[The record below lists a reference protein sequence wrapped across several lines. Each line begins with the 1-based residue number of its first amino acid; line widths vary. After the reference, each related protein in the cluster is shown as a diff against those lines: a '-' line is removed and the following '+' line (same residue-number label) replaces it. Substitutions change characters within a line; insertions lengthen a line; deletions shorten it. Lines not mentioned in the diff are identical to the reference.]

1 MREFFIEQIFSG
13 FVVTAFPFAFI
24 VLAFALTA
32 CGGGGNSASE
42 ESFVSGDGSTT
53 FIKIA
58 DRKIAPAITGMTLSG
73 ENYTYQ
79 KDKVAVVN
87 VWASWC
93 SPCRAEAPTLVALAN
108 KYTDVAFIG
117 ILTRDNPAN
126 AEAFERRFKIPYPT
140 VIDDSILLGFK
151 GSLPA
156 NAIPTTVI
164 LDKSGYVAARISGV
178 VTVASLSKLIEKV
191 SAE

>member
-1 MREFFIEQIFSG
+1 MKRI
-13 FVVTAFPFAFI
+13 AAFI

-32 CGGGGNSASE
+32 CGGGGSSTSE

-53 FIKIA
+53 FIKIS

-79 KDKVAVVN
+79 KDRVAVVN

-93 SPCRAEAPTLVALAN
+93 TPCRAEAPTLVALAN

-126 AEAFERRFKIPYPT
+126 AEAFERRFNIPYPT

-156 NAIPTTVI
+156 NAIPTTVV

>member
-1 MREFFIEQIFSG
+1 MKKF
-13 FVVTAFPFAFI
+13 AAFI
-24 VLAFALTA
+24 VLACALTA
-32 CGGGGNSASE
+32 CGGGGSSTSE

-53 FIKIA
+53 YIKIS

-79 KDKVAVVN
+79 KDRVAVVN

-117 ILTRDNPAN
+117 I
-126 AEAFERRFKIPYPT
+126 
-140 VIDDSILLGFK
+140 
-151 GSLPA
+151 
-156 NAIPTTVI
+156 
-164 LDKSGYVAARISGV
+164 
-178 VTVASLSKLIEKV
+178 
-191 SAE
+191 

>member
-1 MREFFIEQIFSG
+1 MKK
-13 FVVTAFPFAFI
+13 
-24 VLAFALTA
+24 FALLIALAIALTG
-32 CGGGGNSASE
+32 CSGGGTSSSE
-42 ESFVSGDGSTT
+42 ESFVSGDGATT

-58 DRKIAPAITGMTLSG
+58 DRKIAQSITGLTLSG
-73 ENYTYQ
+73 TNYTYA

-93 SPCRAEAPTLVALAN
+93 SPCRAEAPTLASLAN
-108 KYTDVAFIG
+108 KYSDVAFIG

-126 AEAFERRFKIPYPT
+126 AEAFARRFKLPYPT
-140 VIDDSILLGFK
+140 IIDDSILIGFK

-156 NAIPTTVI
+156 NAIPSTVV
-164 LDKSGYVAARISGV
+164 LDKKGRVAARISGAI
-178 VTVASLSKLIEKV
+178 TVASLTQLIERV

>member
-1 MREFFIEQIFSG
+1 MKK
-13 FVVTAFPFAFI
+13 
-24 VLAFALTA
+24 LALIICLAIALTG
-32 CGGGGNSASE
+32 CSGGGTSSAE
-42 ESFVSGDGSTT
+42 ESFVSGDGSVT

-58 DRKIAPAITGMTLSG
+58 DRKIAPAITGLTLSG
-73 ENYTYQ
+73 TNYTYA
-79 KDKVAVVN
+79 KDRVAVVN

-108 KYTDVAFIG
+108 KYTNVAFIG

-140 VIDDSILLGFK
+140 VIDDSILIGFK

-156 NAIPTTVI
+156 NAIPSTVI
-164 LDKSGYVAARISGV
+164 LDKNGRVAARISGV
-178 VTVASLSKLIEKV
+178 VTVASLTELIERV
-191 SAE
+191 SGE

>member
-1 MREFFIEQIFSG
+1 MKKIALAISALLLLSG
-13 FVVTAFPFAFI
+13 
-24 VLAFALTA
+24 
-32 CGGGGNSASE
+32 CGSSGTSSAE
-42 ESFVSGDGSTT
+42 ESFVAGNGATT
-53 FIKIA
+53 YIA
-58 DRKIAPAITGMTLSG
+58 IGNRVAAPALSGMTLLGTEYSLPKG
-73 ENYTYQ
+73 AI
-79 KDKVAVVN
+79 AVVN

-108 KYTDVAFIG
+108 KYTEVAFIG

-140 VIDDSILLGFK
+140 VIDDSILIGFK

-164 LDKSGYVAARISGV
+164 LDRTGRVAARISGV
-178 VTVASLSKLIEKV
+178 VTVASLSELIEKV

>member
-1 MREFFIEQIFSG
+1 MKK
-13 FVVTAFPFAFI
+13 I
-24 VLAFALTA
+24 VALLILAITLTG
-32 CGGGGNSASE
+32 CSGGGTSSSE

-53 FIKIA
+53 FIKIS

-73 ENYTYQ
+73 NQYTYT

-93 SPCRAEAPTLVALAN
+93 APCRAEAPTLAALAN

-117 ILTRDNPAN
+117 ILTRDNPAT
-126 AEAFERRFKIPYPT
+126 AEAFQRRFKLPYPT
-140 VIDDSILLGFK
+140 IIDDSILIGFK

-156 NAIPTTVI
+156 NAIPSTVI
-164 LDKSGYVAARISGV
+164 LDKKGKVAARISG
-178 VTVASLSKLIEKV
+178 TVIVAALSELIEKV
-191 SAE
+191 SKE

>member
-1 MREFFIEQIFSG
+1 MKRIA
-13 FVVTAFPFAFI
+13 AFM

-32 CGGGGNSASE
+32 CGGGGSSTAE

-53 FIKIA
+53 FIKIS

-73 ENYTYQ
+73 ENYTYN
-79 KDKVAVVN
+79 KDRVAVVN

-126 AEAFERRFKIPYPT
+126 AEAFERRFNIPYPT

-164 LDKSGYVAARISGV
+164 LDKSGLVAARISGV

-191 SAE
+191 AAE

>member
-1 MREFFIEQIFSG
+1 MKR
-13 FVVTAFPFAFI
+13 FVLLV
-24 VLAFALTA
+24 VLAIALTG
-32 CGGGGNSASE
+32 CGGGGTSSAE

-58 DRKIAPAITGMTLSG
+58 DRKIAAAISGLTLSG
-73 ENYTYQ
+73 TNYTYT

-93 SPCRAEAPTLVALAN
+93 SPCRAEAPILVSLAN
-108 KYTDVAFIG
+108 KYTNVDFIG

-140 VIDDSILLGFK
+140 VIDDSILIGFK

-156 NAIPTTVI
+156 NAIPSTVI
-164 LDKSGYVAARISGV
+164 LDKNGRVAARISGV
-178 VTVASLSKLIEKV
+178 VTVASLTQLIERV

>member
-1 MREFFIEQIFSG
+1 MKKF
-13 FVVTAFPFAFI
+13 AAFI
-24 VLAFALTA
+24 VLALALTA
-32 CGGGGNSASE
+32 CGGGGTSTSE

-53 FIKIA
+53 FIKIS

-79 KDKVAVVN
+79 KDRVAVVN

-140 VIDDSILLGFK
+140 LIDDSILLGFK

-156 NAIPTTVI
+156 NAIPTTVV
-164 LDKSGYVAARISGV
+164 LDKSGLVAARISGV

>member
-1 MREFFIEQIFSG
+1 MKKLVAAFSALLLLAGCGNTGAKTAGEDFIAGNGATSYISTG
-13 FVVTAFPFAFI
+13 DRI
-24 VLAFALTA
+24 V
-32 CGGGGNSASE
+32 
-42 ESFVSGDGSTT
+42 
-53 FIKIA
+53 
-58 DRKIAPAITGMTLSG
+58 APKLTGMTLLG
-73 ENYTYQ
+73 EKYTLPKNQ
-79 KDKVAVVN
+79 MAVIN

-140 VIDDSILLGFK
+140 VIDDSILIGFK

-164 LDKSGYVAARISGV
+164 LDKAGRVAARISGV

>member
-1 MREFFIEQIFSG
+1 MS
-13 FVVTAFPFAFI
+13 FV
-24 VLAFALTA
+24 LTA
-32 CGGGGNSASE
+32 CSGGGSSTSE

-53 FIKIA
+53 FIKVE
-58 DRKIAPAITGMTLSG
+58 DRKIAPTITGMTLSG
-73 ENYTYQ
+73 KNYTYL
-79 KDKVAVVN
+79 KDRVAVVN

-93 SPCRAEAPTLVALAN
+93 SPCRAEAPTLVDLAN

-140 VIDDSILLGFK
+140 IIDDSILIGFK

-156 NAIPTTVI
+156 NAIPTTVV
-164 LDKSGYVAARISGV
+164 LDKKGRVAARISGV
-178 VTVASLSKLIEKV
+178 VTIASLSELIDKV
-191 SAE
+191 LAE

>member
-1 MREFFIEQIFSG
+1 MKK
-13 FVVTAFPFAFI
+13 VAAFI
-24 VLAFALTA
+24 VLAFVLTA
-32 CGGGGNSASE
+32 CGGGGSSTSE

-53 FIKIA
+53 FIKIS
-58 DRKIAPAITGMTLSG
+58 DRKIAPAITGLTLKG
-73 ENYTYQ
+73 DNYTYE
-79 KDKVAVVN
+79 KDRVAVVN

-140 VIDDSILLGFK
+140 VIDDSILIGFK

-156 NAIPTTVI
+156 NAIPSTVV
-164 LDKSGYVAARISGV
+164 LDKSGRVAARISGV
-178 VTVASLSKLIEKV
+178 VTVASLSELIDKV
-191 SAE
+191 PAE

>member
-1 MREFFIEQIFSG
+1 MKRFA
-13 FVVTAFPFAFI
+13 AFL

-32 CGGGGNSASE
+32 CGGGGSSTSE

-53 FIKIA
+53 FIKIS

-73 ENYTYQ
+73 ENYTYN
-79 KDKVAVVN
+79 KDRVAVVN

-108 KYTDVAFIG
+108 KYKDVAFIG

-126 AEAFERRFKIPYPT
+126 AEAFERRFNIPYPT

-164 LDKSGYVAARISGV
+164 LDKSGLVAARISGV

-191 SAE
+191 AAE